1 MRAENQTTSTFR
13 VRQMFAGWA
22 VLLLLLVAAPLAP
35 GQTSPAAG
43 REALRQL
50 EEEGEQ
56 FLEGE
61 LELPK
66 APDFALRFADEIDRG
81 FILRQLYK
89 VHDRREPVV
98 DAYIRWQLLSYQPRL
113 AEYEP
118 WEIEKLFRLLPEL
131 VVNPCAEPK
140 EVERFE
146 KMLEAYEKIPKEEDR
161 QQERFR
167 QEMREAWWELRDERE
182 EAELLNRPARAFAA
196 YWREHLKE
204 IGGIQGPHEPRLA
217 WADFHNT
224 LQAGFKVSTEK
235 GRLTKALKERRGDAT
250 YSRRDRVKLQ
260 QRIDKLTGVEY
271 RVLDE
276 ADIPFR
282 GTPRL
287 RIGRRYV
294 SEADAKRW
302 MEALEDSRPIA
313 PPAGEDEDEEK

>member
-1 MRAENQTTSTFR
+1 MLALS
-13 VRQMFAGWA
+13 
-22 VLLLLLVAAPLAP
+22 LLLPLAVTP
-35 GQTSPAAG
+35 HAAGQTSPAAG
-43 REALRQL
+43 RAALRQL

-81 FILRQLYK
+81 FILRQFYK

-113 AEYEP
+113 DEFEA
-118 WEIEKLFRLLPEL
+118 WEIEKLFTLLPEL
-131 VVNPCAEPK
+131 VKNPCAETK

-146 KMLEAYEKIPKEEDR
+146 KMLETYEKIPENAER
-161 QQERFR
+161 QQERYR
-167 QEMREAWWELRDERE
+167 SEMREDWWQLREERE
-182 EAELLNRPARAFAA
+182 DAEALNRPARAFAA
-196 YWREHLKE
+196 YWREHIKE

-217 WADFHNT
+217 WADFVNT

-235 GRLTKALKERRGDAT
+235 GRLTKALNERRGDET

-260 QRIDKLTGVEY
+260 QRIDKFIGVEY

-276 ADIPFR
+276 ADIPFH
-282 GTPRL
+282 GTPKLRL
-287 RIGRRYV
+287 GRRYV

-302 MEALEDSRPIA
+302 IEALEHVRVVPETEADGVDGDEA
-313 PPAGEDEDEEK
+313 DAG